1 MASTQA
7 RSAAQVSNGAAENS
21 EAVATATEQLTAS
34 IKEISAQA
42 HQTSSLVTGAMQI
55 TATTDQDVVKLG
67 EATDRIGSVLDLI
80 RQIAQQTNLLALNA
94 TIESAR
100 AGEAGKGFA
109 VVASE
114 VKNLATQTARATDE
128 IASQIEGVQ
137 LSTQSAIE
145 AIREISGKVTEIN
158 GLTGAIA
165 AAVEEQTAATQ
176 EIAHNVSA
184 ATDRSRQA
192 AQNVSAVLSAADK
205 TSDEVDHVEN
215 VSEQLGAITKD
226 IQSKLDQFVQG
237 LASNQRTAAPSRSA
251 A

>member
-1 MASTQA
+1 MKNLATQTARATDEIASQIEGVQLSTQ
-7 RSAAQVSNGAAENS
+7 SAI
-21 EAVATATEQLTAS
+21 EA
-34 IKEISAQA
+34 IREISAQA
-42 HQTSSLVTGAMQI
+42 HQTSSLVNGAMQI
-55 TATTDQDVVKLG
+55 TTTTDQDVVRLG

-80 RQIAQQTNLLALNA
+80 RQIAQQPNLLALNA

-145 AIREISGKVTEIN
+145 AIREISGKITEIN

-176 EIAHNVSA
+176 EIAQNVSA

-205 TSDEVDHVEN
+205 TSDEVNRVEN
-215 VSEQLGAITKD
+215 VSEQLGAINKD
-226 IQSKLDQFVQG
+226 IQRKLDQFVEG
-237 LASNQRTAAPSRSA
+237 LAANQKNTLPSKSA